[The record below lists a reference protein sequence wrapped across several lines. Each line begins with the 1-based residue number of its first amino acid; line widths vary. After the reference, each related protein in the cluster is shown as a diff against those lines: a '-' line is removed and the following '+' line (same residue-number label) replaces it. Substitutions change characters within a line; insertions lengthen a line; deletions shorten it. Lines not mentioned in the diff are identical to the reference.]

1 MLERDKEPNTNSIE
15 RVRAQL
21 SSGPN
26 SVKLQDH
33 NHNREVVFALPSL
46 RLHFKTEHVQ
56 GPNTPESTEEK
67 PVVECSFITEFEDHI
82 FVTVDADAF
91 FFLHDLISSYIKEKD
106 RVVRAHLIVRFHS
119 TK

>member
-1 MLERDKEPNTNSIE
+1 MRKSTILLLILVLGVDRFPVLERDKEPNTNSIE

-56 GPNTPESTEEK
+56 GPHTPESTGTLL
-67 PVVECSFITEFEDHI
+67 FIFNSNNSLKYFTCRRK
-82 FVTVDADAF
+82 A
-91 FFLHDLISSYIKEKD
+91 SG
-106 RVVRAHLIVRFHS
+106 RM
-119 TK
+119 

>member
-1 MLERDKEPNTNSIE
+1 MILGVDRFPVLERDKEPNTNSIE

-26 SVKLQDH
+26 NVKLQDH

-56 GPNTPESTEEK
+56 GPNTPESTGR
-67 PVVECSFITEFEDHI
+67 
-82 FVTVDADAF
+82 TV
-91 FFLHDLISSYIKEKD
+91 L
-106 RVVRAHLIVRFHS
+106 
-119 TK
+119 